1 MGFWNAITSGLS
13 RKSSNP
19 DWGTLERYLG
29 WAFGGGVSASGVI
42 VNPQNA
48 MQSAAVY
55 ACVKVLAESVGM
67 LPLEIYTKG
76 ANGSRTLADKHPLY
90 ELLHEQPNEYQ
101 TAVEFLEMMVLHL
114 NLRGNAYAYINRTRS
129 GRVVELIP
137 LHPDYVTVLMDN
149 TNTVV
154 YRVGTENGAQ
164 KIIDR
169 SELLHIK
176 GLTLNGWLGISPIAY
191 ARESIGLAL
200 ATEKFGGQLFR
211 NGAKMGGVLEHPGK
225 LSDEAYKRV
234 KESFDQATSG
244 ESAHKTA
251 LLEEGMKWTKV
262 SMEANDA
269 QFLETRKY
277 QRGEIASVFR
287 VPPHLIMDLERAT
300 FSNIEQM
307 SIEFVQYS
315 LMPWLTRIEKA
326 IRRDVFSADDKKNA
340 TVKFDVSALLRGD
353 SAGRSAYY
361 TAGISSGWLTR
372 NEARAMELLNPID
385 GLNTPLMPL
394 NMTDGTDDPDEAAD
408 ALEITPK
415 PKPGAPKLA
424 AAA

>member
-1 MGFWNAITSGLS
+1 MNLLTRIKGWMDT
-13 RKSSNP
+13 KSSNP

-55 ACVKVLAESVGM
+55 ACIKVLAESVGM
-67 LPLEIYTKG
+67 LPLKIYTKG
-76 ANGSRTLADKHPLY
+76 ANGSRAPAENHPLY

-164 KIIDR
+164 RIIDR
-169 SELLHIK
+169 SELLHVK

-225 LSDEAYKRV
+225 LSDVAYRRV

-244 ESAHKTA
+244 ENSHKTA
-251 LLEEGMKWTKV
+251 LLEEGIKWTNV
-262 SMEANDA
+262 SMQADDA

-326 IRRDVFSADDKKNA
+326 IRRDVFNADDKLNS
-340 TVKFDVSALLRGD
+340 TIKFDVSALLRGD
-353 SAGRSAYY
+353 STARSAYY
-361 TAGISSGWLTR
+361 TAGINAGWMTR
-372 NEARAMELLNPID
+372 NEARAMEFLNPID
-385 GLNTPLMPL
+385 GLDIPLIPL
-394 NMTDGTDDPDEAAD
+394 NMADGTDDPDEATDIAEGD
-408 ALEITPK
+408 PKKPELAGTP
-415 PKPGAPKLA
+415 
-424 AAA
+424 